1 MRGLYAIADV
11 KTLAA
16 RGVDVVAF
24 VEAVA
29 VARPAAIQLR
39 AKELSAAAMLALLR
53 TLVPICRRADV
64 PLVANDRA
72 DIAALAGC
80 DWVHVGQGDLGLDD
94 VRRLAPGLRAGISTH
109 DLPQLLAALEQRP
122 GYVAYGPVYP
132 TVSKEAPDPVVGLEG
147 LKLAYRAAR
156 AAGIPLVAIG
166 GITLVRAPEIVA
178 CADVG
183 AVIAALLP
191 TVDANPEARRPVD
204 LDEVSARARRLHSAL
219 LGAPSGPLA

>member
-16 RGVDVVAF
+16 RGVDIAAF

-39 AKELSAAAMLALLR
+39 AKELSSAAMLALLR

-94 VRRLAPGLRAGISTH
+94 VRRLAPGLRVGVSTH
-109 DLPQLLAALEQRP
+109 DLPQLLTALEQRP

-132 TVSKEAPDPVVGLEG
+132 TVSKEAPDPVVGILG
-147 LKLAYRAAR
+147 LALAYGAAQ

-166 GITLVRAPEIVA
+166 GITLERAPEIAA

-191 TVDANPEARRPVD
+191 PGDARADAGRPVD
-204 LDEVSARARRLHSAL
+204 LADVTARARRLHAAL
-219 LGAPSGPLA
+219 LGAPSGPRA